1 VRALLMIDLSNDFIQ
16 LDGALSCG
24 ETGREIIP
32 YCQRLVQS
40 FVEMGDLI
48 VDTRDSH
55 SSDDW
60 EIDSGLFP
68 PHNLEGTVGQQLIP
82 ELADLRPM
90 DGKGSWLY
98 VPKKHYNATYATNLT
113 ELLERQALT
122 EVHLVGVCTDICVRY
137 TLAGLYDWRAA
148 GHHAVEFFVHRS
160 GVASFNSAG
169 HEESLQHFPAT
180 LGAKVI

>member
-1 VRALLMIDLSNDFIQ
+1 MRALLMIDLSNDFIR

-24 ETGREIIP
+24 ESGLAIIP
-32 YCQRLVQS
+32 YCKNLVHS
-40 FVEMGDLI
+40 FVVSGDLV

-55 SSDDW
+55 SQDDW

-68 PHNLEGTVGQQLIP
+68 PHNLEGTDGQQLIP

-90 DGKGSWLY
+90 DGNGQWVY
-98 VPKKHYNATYATNLT
+98 VPKKHYNATYATLLT
-113 ELLERQALT
+113 ELLERHKIT

-148 GHHAVEFFVHRS
+148 RRYAVDFFVHRH
-160 GVASFNSAG
+160 GVASFNAVG

-180 LGAKVI
+180 FGAKVI